1 MLFGQ
6 FPNIT
11 FTLPWLAS
19 NTEENSPNLGIGAIK
34 WSVKNDTFSGFMK
47 KDMSAGRLYDPNF
60 DASLSNPLF
69 GSSNNLQVDAVFS
82 MMLIRGF

>member
-1 MLFGQ
+1 MV
-6 FPNIT
+6 
-11 FTLPWLAS
+11 S

-34 WSVKNDTFSGFMK
+34 WSVKNDTLSGFMK

-69 GSSNNLQVDAVFS
+69 GASNNLQVDAVFS

>member
-1 MLFGQ
+1 MV
-6 FPNIT
+6 
-11 FTLPWLAS
+11 S
-19 NTEENSPNLGIGAIK
+19 NTDASSPNLGIGAIK

-69 GSSNNLQVDAVFS
+69 GASNNLQPAGLFVQC
-82 MMLIRGF
+82 LIRYA